1 MWLLKLGLALLAGYM
16 ALLLA
21 IYLAQG
27 WLLFPAWMGGGAVA
41 PLPSGAQ
48 RLGVTVDG
56 GERLTGLHL
65 PPMQP
70 MAEGPPPLLIG
81 FGGNAWNADNMAIYL
96 RGLYPQAE
104 IATFHYRGYGPSEGR
119 PSASALLADA
129 LVIHDFLARR
139 FPGRLPVAVGISL
152 GSGVAAHLA
161 AERRL
166 AGLIL
171 VSPFDSLALVA
182 QDHYWWLPVRQL
194 FRHPM
199 ESAASLRGLAT
210 PVALIAAERDSIIR
224 PPRTAALR
232 AAISNPVLD
241 RVIAGAD
248 HNDLFNR
255 PDFVAAMQEALR
267 LILVAEA
274 KP

>member
-16 ALLLA
+16 ALLVVV
-21 IYLAQG
+21 YLAQG
-27 WLLFPAWMGGGAVA
+27 WLLFPSWIAGGV
-41 PLPSGAQ
+41 LPMPPADAT
-48 RLGVTVDG
+48 RLTVTTAD
-56 GERLTGLHL
+56 GERLAGLHL
-65 PPMQP
+65 PPMRGRSE
-70 MAEGPPPLLIG
+70 APPPLLIG

-104 IATFHYRGYGPSEGR
+104 IATFHYRGYGPSGGR

-129 LVIHDFLARR
+129 LTIHDDLATR

-152 GSGVAAHLA
+152 GSGVAVHLA

-171 VSPFDSLALVA
+171 VSPFDSLVLVA
-182 QDHYWWLPVRQL
+182 RDHYPWLPVRHL

-199 ESAASLRGLAT
+199 ESARSLRGLAT
-210 PVALIAAERDSIIR
+210 PVAIIAAGADSIIR
-224 PPRTAALR
+224 PPRTAGLR
-232 AAISNPVLD
+232 EAAAHLVLD
-241 RVIAGAD
+241 RVIPGAD

-255 PDFVAAMQEALR
+255 PDFIAAMQESLR
-267 LILVAEA
+267 LILAAEA